1 MASKKKADDGMPEK
15 TASNDSGGSL
25 SPLEALLAPRQLSG
39 EDALLCLTR
48 ILREYDDMKAHTG
61 RGFFA

>member
-1 MASKKKADDGMPEK
+1 MATKKKADEDAP
-15 TASNDSGGSL
+15 DQP
-25 SPLEALLAPRQLSG
+25 SPLDALLAPRQLSG